1 MRKLPTKNGINPA
14 LDTTQDTCQTPAMK
28 PVEVIRRYIDGWNSH
43 DANTLVA
50 AFTIDGTYC
59 NPHTHPGLS
68 GDALAEFLKGV
79 YTAFPDFHVELL
91 NAGEIE
97 PELVAI
103 HWLVTGTNT
112 GERREGPA
120 TGRSVSIKGA
130 SIIQLEGDKIASD
143 QCYFDRAAFDE
154 QVEPKA

>member
-1 MRKLPTKNGINPA
+1 MN
-14 LDTTQDTCQTPAMK
+14 
-28 PVEVIRRYIDGWNSH
+28 
-43 DANTLVA
+43 
-50 AFTIDGTYC
+50 
-59 NPHTHPGLS
+59 
-68 GDALAEFLKGV
+68 GV

-112 GERREGPA
+112 GERREGPP